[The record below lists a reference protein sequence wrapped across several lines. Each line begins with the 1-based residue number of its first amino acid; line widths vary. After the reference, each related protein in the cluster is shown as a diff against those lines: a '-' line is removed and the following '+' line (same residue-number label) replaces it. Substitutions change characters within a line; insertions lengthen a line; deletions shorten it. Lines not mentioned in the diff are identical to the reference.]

1 MPQDAEIIAVG
12 SEMLTSQRIDTNSL
26 YITDQLNALGV
37 EVRRKLIIGDDRALL
52 AEAVRSA
59 ISHAGIVI
67 LTGGLGPTEDD
78 VTRQAV
84 ADALDRELVFSQE
97 ICDAIEE
104 RFRRR
109 QRKMAEINKRQAYLI
124 EGAEALPNSNGTAPG
139 QWIEHRGHIVIL
151 LPGPP
156 GEMKPLFARECVP
169 RLTKLLPEQV
179 IRARFYRVTGFTESD
194 LDALIAPV
202 YTKYTNPSTTIL
214 ASPGDI
220 QIHLRARC
228 GSEED
233 AERLLAEVG
242 DPIEE
247 LLGRHLFSRNGDPL
261 EGIVGALLRE
271 RGATLSVAESC
282 TGGMVGQRITSVA
295 GSSDYFVGGFVTY
308 TDRMKTDLLSVDPEL
323 ISQHTAVSKEVA
335 RAMAEGARARTGST
349 FAISITGEAG
359 PESSTGAPVGTIFV
373 GFAGPDAPPEALRFA
388 MPGDR
393 PRIRGFATQAA
404 LDLLRRRLLKLD

>member
-1 MPQDAEIIAVG
+1 MQDAEIIAVG

-37 EVRRKLIIGDDRALL
+37 EVRRKLIVGDDRALL
-52 AEAVRSA
+52 ADAVRSA
-59 ISHAGIVI
+59 LEHAGIVI

-84 ADALDRELVFSQE
+84 ADALSRELVFSQD

-109 QRKMAEINKRQAYLI
+109 QRKMAEINKRQAYVI
-124 EGAEALPNSNGTAPG
+124 EGAEILPNANGTAPG
-139 QWIEHRGHIVIL
+139 QWIAHDGRIVIM

-156 GEMKPLFARECVP
+156 GELKPLFANECIP
-169 RLTKLLPEQV
+169 RLTKLLPAQV

-228 GSEED
+228 GSAED

-247 LLGRHLFSRNGDPL
+247 LLGKHLFSRNGDPL

-282 TGGMVGQRITSVA
+282 TGGMVGERVTSVA
-295 GSSDYFVGGFVTY
+295 GSSDYFLGGFVTY
-308 TDRMKTDLLSVDPEL
+308 TDRLKIDLLGVDPAL
-323 ISQHTAVSKEVA
+323 LAQHTAVSKETA
-335 RAMAEGARARTGST
+335 RAMAEGARTRTGST

-373 GFAGPDAPPEALRFA
+373 GFASPDRQPEALRFA